1 MPLERGMITRKRMPY
16 AADHTYEGI
25 HISGFDK
32 QLAIEILIFYVIP
45 TVDYHIMYRQGEVI
59 AYAQDIS
66 KKYGPP
72 MKPHVHLRVERVDP
86 MFWFTEGL
94 KWDFTEHA

>member
-1 MPLERGMITRKRMPY
+1 MITRKRLPY

-25 HISGFDK
+25 HISGFERN
-32 QLAIEILIFYVIP
+32 LAIEILIFYVVP
-45 TVDYHIMYRQGEVI
+45 TVDYHIMYRQGEVV

-72 MKPHVHLRVERVDP
+72 MKPHVHLRVERADP

-94 KWDFTEHA
+94 KWDFTEYA